1 MATQTNQAPSV
12 GGKWPKG
19 GEIAE
24 GIQIQ
29 RLRTEAAQAGDHA
42 QVLLCDRALGA
53 VTLDD
58 DTTIE
63 SLRIAAF
70 LSASDKR
77 RIAAL
82 TDEECWGACLD
93 ALSQEAA

>member
-12 GGKWPKG
+12 G
-19 GEIAE
+19 AE
-24 GIQIQ
+24 QI
-29 RLRTEAAQAGDHA
+29 RALRTEAAQAGDHA
-42 QVLLCDRALGA
+42 QVLICDRALGA

-58 DTTIE
+58 DSTIE

-70 LSASDKR
+70 LSRGDKR

-82 TDEECWGACLD
+82 TDEGCWQVCVD